1 MTCPGHVLQA
11 DEHVAVLRARM
22 YHRQH
27 LAGGRHG
34 LRLVDGAGH
43 SFGAGGE
50 GGGGEGGGGG
60 QGAGG
65 SGLEMV
71 ASIVNDWLEGA
82 RRLNEQAASE
92 EDGDNLGGDKQAD
105 DDDLAF
111 YF

>member
-1 MTCPGHVLQA
+1 MTCLAHVLQA

-27 LAGGRHG
+27 LAGGRHI
-34 LRLVDGAGH
+34 LRLLDGAGH
-43 SFGAGGE
+43 SFGAN
-50 GGGGEGGGGG
+50 GEGGGGG
-60 QGAGG
+60 GGQVAGG
-65 SGLEMV
+65 SGPEMV